1 MERYWKKITVFMAIT
16 SFIVFASTVIAAENW
31 EQVASQINSAQDQ
44 AEEEAAETERMMK
57 MDKADLEK
65 ELAELKA
72 QEKREQR
79 TLDRLRAEF
88 ESLRNQ
94 EEKLKQDLA
103 DEQDEIDAIEGT
115 VRGTAKDA
123 SEVSRDNPITAENPE
138 RSDVLQAI
146 IDSKRFPGMESIQTL
161 ADFFF
166 QEMSKQGNVVL
177 RTGEFVGPDGRNTIG
192 EICRVGIFTTF
203 YRTADGT
210 VGFLLPDSVG
220 KRLISISG
228 DIPWSTRQQIKDY
241 LNDKNNLAPIDPSA
255 GGAFTKLTTKESFRD
270 WLAKGGPLM
279 YAIAAV
285 GLFALLLALER
296 FVTLATQSRASD
308 KVISD
313 IKGMVS
319 KNRWNDAKNYCESK
333 SRVPTCQMFKDVI
346 EHAGEAQEVLENALQ
361 EAILKQMPRLERF
374 LTTLSLLAAIA
385 PLLGLLGTVTGMIQ
399 TFKVITEVGTGD
411 PTMMAGGISVA
422 LLTTQFGLATAVPIM
437 LVHHYLERQV
447 DKIVNDMQEKGTS
460 FAVTLIKRQGSIS
473 EA

>member
-1 MERYWKKITVFMAIT
+1 METHWKKITVFMAIA
-16 SFIVFASTVIAAENW
+16 SFTVFASTVIAAENW
-31 EQVASQINSAQDQ
+31 GQVASQINSEQDQ
-44 AEEEAAETERMMK
+44 AVEEASETEQMMK
-57 MDKADLEK
+57 MDKADLDK
-65 ELAELKA
+65 ELAQLKA

-79 TLDRLRAEF
+79 ALDKLRDEF

-103 DEQDEIDAIEGT
+103 NEQEEIDAIEGT

-123 SEVSRDNPITAENPE
+123 SEVSRDNPITAAYPE
-138 RSDVLQAI
+138 RSDVLQGI

-166 QEMSKQGNVVL
+166 KEMTEQGKVER
-177 RTGEFVGPDGRNTIG
+177 RTGEFVGPDGRNAIG

-203 YRTADGT
+203 FRKADGT
-210 VGFLLPDSVG
+210 VGFLLPDAVG

-228 DIPWSTRQQIKDY
+228 DIPWSTQGQIKAY
-241 LNDKNNLAPIDPSA
+241 LDGESNIAPIDPSA

-270 WLAKGGPLM
+270 WLARGGTIM

-296 FVTLATQSRASD
+296 FVTLATKSRASA

-313 IKGMVS
+313 IKNMVA
-319 KNRWNDAKNYCESK
+319 KDRWKEAKNYCESK
-333 SRVPTCQMFKDVI
+333 SRVPTCQMFRDVI
-346 EHAGEAQEVLENALQ
+346 EHVGEAQEVVENALQ
-361 EAILKQMPRLERF
+361 EAILKQMPKLERF

-437 LVHHYLERQV
+437 VVHHYLERQV
-447 DKIVNDMQEKGTS
+447 DKIINDMQEKGTA
-460 FAVTLIKRQGSIS
+460 FAVTLIKKQGLVS
-473 EA
+473 EV

>member
-1 MERYWKKITVFMAIT
+1 MKRYWKKITVFMAVA

-31 EQVASQINSAQDQ
+31 GQVASQINSEQDQ
-44 AEEEAAETERMMK
+44 AVEEAAETERMMN
-57 MDKADLEK
+57 MDKTDLEK
-65 ELAELKA
+65 ELAGLKA

-79 TLDRLRAEF
+79 ALDKLQAEF
-88 ESLRNQ
+88 GSLREQ

-103 DEQDEIDAIEGT
+103 NEQEEIDAIEGT

-123 SEVSRDNPITAENPE
+123 SGVSRDNPITAEYPE
-138 RSDVLQAI
+138 RSDVLQEI
-146 IDSKRFPGMESIQTL
+146 IDSKLFPGMESIQTL

-166 QEMSKQGNVVL
+166 QEMSEQGNIVR

-203 YRTADGT
+203 YRKDDGT
-210 VGFLLPDSVG
+210 VGFLLPDAVG

-228 DIPWSTRQQIKDY
+228 DIPWSTQQQTKDY
-241 LNDKNNLAPIDPSA
+241 LDGESNIAPIDPSA

-270 WLAKGGPLM
+270 WLAKGGSLM

-296 FVTLATQSRASD
+296 FVTLATKSRASN

-313 IKGMVS
+313 IKSMVS
-319 KNRWNDAKNYCESK
+319 RNRWKEAKNYCESK
-333 SRVPTCQMFKDVI
+333 SRIPTCQMLKEVM
-346 EHAGEAQEVLENALQ
+346 ENVGETQEVLENALQ

-460 FAVTLIKRQGSIS
+460 FAVTLIKQQGSVS